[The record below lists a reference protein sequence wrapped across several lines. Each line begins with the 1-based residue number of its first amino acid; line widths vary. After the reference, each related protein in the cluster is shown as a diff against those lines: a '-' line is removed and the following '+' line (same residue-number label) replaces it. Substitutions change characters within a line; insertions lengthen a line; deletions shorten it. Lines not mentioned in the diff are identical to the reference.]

1 MPSSATSMTV
11 AGILFPAAE
20 DEDAATEVVDVV
32 VVAAVAALCSDVI
45 LISDLTF
52 SSLWSM
58 SNRDALGLIP
68 FPALVMTSARV
79 GHLEAAGS
87 PMVGWDF
94 FKMGRSIAV
103 CLVVGR
109 PFATK
114 AIKAKMNTKW

>member
-11 AGILFPAAE
+11 AGILFSAAEE
-20 DEDAATEVVDVV
+20 DEDATEVVVV
-32 VVAAVAALCSDVI
+32 AAAVAALCSDVI

-79 GHLEAAGS
+79 GHLEAAADPQMYTRKVAS
-87 PMVGWDF
+87 DVSMPMEIELYRYCPLTFGLYLC
-94 FKMGRSIAV
+94 M
-103 CLVVGR
+103 
-109 PFATK
+109 P
-114 AIKAKMNTKW
+114 